1 MLKGS
6 KITTK
11 FLTYSELANEL
22 FFYLVQ
28 SQQSQIEQN
37 NNQIFDLFKFRKITI
52 KFLTSLKLTK

>member
-6 KITTK
+6 KITPK

-22 FFYLVQ
+22 FLCLIQ

-37 NNQIFDLFKFRKITI
+37 NNQIFDLFKFRKITT